1 MPDVRSSRHYYLYEK
16 AINWLSNAFQYFANN
31 VWTHLA
37 SNPDKTNH
45 QSHLQ
50 TTWPRSALYLKS
62 KMTVECCSQVCGR
75 QGFCWVEL
83 HSDKRAWQSQ
93 DYSVCWEDW
102 NIMSSEIYCMFSP
115 DLFVSAPP
123 AAVHAPCFQVSQNGK
138 HLAWKTLWY
147 LNISLIQ
154 FQAFSTDLMKS
165 PFWVFFMFFFF
176 FFHFVATEHEWKR
189 NIKRQSYPI

>member
-1 MPDVRSSRHYYLYEK
+1 
-16 AINWLSNAFQYFANN
+16 
-31 VWTHLA
+31 
-37 SNPDKTNH
+37 
-45 QSHLQ
+45 
-50 TTWPRSALYLKS
+50 
-62 KMTVECCSQVCGR
+62 MTVECCSQVCGR
-75 QGFCWVEL
+75 QGFCWVEP

-176 FFHFVATEHEWKR
+176 FSTSWQQNTSEKETLRGRAIPSNTIPSCMEVISSLVILYASTVTTGLKLYSVSKWRLFCG
-189 NIKRQSYPI
+189 QGL